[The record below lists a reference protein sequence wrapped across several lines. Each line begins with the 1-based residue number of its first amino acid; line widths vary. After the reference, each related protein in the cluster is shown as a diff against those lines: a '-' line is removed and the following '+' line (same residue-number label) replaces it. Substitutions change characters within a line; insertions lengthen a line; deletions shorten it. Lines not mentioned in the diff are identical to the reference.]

1 MHLGLRVRHD
11 GIVVDADVSS
21 ERHQQ
26 TLNSQTSMIWLCLK
40 LRDLRDERR
49 KLLQILGASIHA
61 VAPIVVS
68 TQKRV
73 FSTSCHEQHA

>member
-40 LRDLRDERR
+40 LRDERR

-68 TQKRV
+68 TQERV
-73 FSTSCHEQHA
+73 FSTSCYEQHA